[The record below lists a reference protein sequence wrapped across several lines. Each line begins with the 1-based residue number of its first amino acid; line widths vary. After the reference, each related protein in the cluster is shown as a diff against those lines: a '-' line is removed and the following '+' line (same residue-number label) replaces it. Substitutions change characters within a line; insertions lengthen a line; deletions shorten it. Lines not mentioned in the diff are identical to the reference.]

1 MPHSTNKASAS
12 SYYCYLFKKFTIKSI
27 NIAVAIPINNI
38 DGMLIKVNKNRKF
51 YGKEKKAMVRK
62 IN

>member
-1 MPHSTNKASAS
+1 M
-12 SYYCYLFKKFTIKSI
+12 